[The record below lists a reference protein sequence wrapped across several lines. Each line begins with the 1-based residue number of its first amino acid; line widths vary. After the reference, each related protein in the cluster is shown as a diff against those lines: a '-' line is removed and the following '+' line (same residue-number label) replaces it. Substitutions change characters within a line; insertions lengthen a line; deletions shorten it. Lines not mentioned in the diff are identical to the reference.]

1 MDLTLVTVARRGCV
15 KLMFS
20 ITVSRPLT
28 VADVAAVFVAF
39 TPPGAQLVV
48 QPPGADVP
56 DDMGSLWAILE
67 PTEDPAWPLGLV
79 VHVYECDLGPYPDL
93 RLAEHIGERFGVDV
107 LCGVHPSLVDVDPYD
122 PYYALA
128 LVGGRWHLAS
138 TAGTRLTGPYTVC
151 DADGFRNEPGDEPVE
166 LIRPVVVDTR

>member
-1 MDLTLVTVARRGCV
+1 
-15 KLMFS
+15 MFS
-20 ITVSRPLT
+20 ITVSRPLA
-28 VADVAAVFVAF
+28 VAEVVAAFVAL
-39 TPPGAQLVV
+39 TPPGLQLVV

-56 DDMGSLWAILE
+56 DDMGSLWASLE

-93 RLAEHIGERFGVDV
+93 RLAEHLGEQFGTDV
-107 LCGVHPSLVDVDPYD
+107 LCGVDPSLVDVDPHD

-128 LVGGRWHLAS
+128 LVGGRWYLAS
-138 TAGTRLTGPYTVC
+138 TAGTRLMGPYTVC
-151 DADGFRNEPGDEPVE
+151 GADGLRNEPGDAPVE

>member
-1 MDLTLVTVARRGCV
+1 
-15 KLMFS
+15 MFS

-28 VADVAAVFVAF
+28 VAEVVGALAAL
-39 TPPGAQLVV
+39 TPPGLRLVV

-56 DDMGSLWAILE
+56 DDMGSLWATLE
-67 PTEDPAWPLGLV
+67 PTEDPTWPLGLV
-79 VHVYECDLGPYPDL
+79 VHVHECDLGPYPDL

-138 TAGTRLTGPYTVC
+138 TAGTRLMGPYTVRG
-151 DADGFRNEPGDEPVE
+151 ADGFRTEPGDEPVK

>member
-1 MDLTLVTVARRGCV
+1 
-15 KLMFS
+15 MFS

-28 VADVAAVFVAF
+28 VAEVVAVFVAL
-39 TPPGAQLVV
+39 TPPGLQLVV

-56 DDMGSLWAILE
+56 DPMGSLWAGLE
-67 PTEDPAWPLGLV
+67 PTGDPAWPLGLV

-93 RLAEHIGERFGVDV
+93 RLAEHIGERFGADV
-107 LCGVHPSLVDVDPYD
+107 LCGVDPSLVDVDPWD

-128 LVGGRWHLAS
+128 LVGGRWYLAS
-138 TAGTRLTGPYTVC
+138 TAGTRLMAPYISC
-151 DADGFRNEPGDEPVE
+151 GADGFRTEPGDEPVK